1 MTERIPGTCPRCGAT
16 GDDIERTDDYG
27 DTVTIVASHH
37 CHLCECRW
45 DEEWRVTTVTV
56 APTEPVAMRPAFDPN
71 AADPR
76 QPFVAVPVTAP
87 APFPLCSACADTIG
101 GACAGPDAPWRPA
114 TEGEAC
120 GADNCCM
127 LPDPDDIVTSTLA
140 RFPVGS
146 AVSIPWEDG
155 SGGRF
160 TLQIRRAWVDV
171 HGDPMIAGVVTFASP
186 ELDGELSGGDDATLS
201 IPDDIS
207 DSEWQRQHQAGTL
220 PDHYLAEDE
229 PDSTPRCLCCER
241 TGPVGEGCP
250 TCPGFWYTHTLPCD
264 KCGEDVGIDDFC
276 GNDRPDGTSDV
287 LCPDCYA
294 PMDVILCAPGLLD

>member
-56 APTEPVAMRPAFDPN
+56 APTEP
-71 AADPR
+71 
-76 QPFVAVPVTAP
+76 
-87 APFPLCSACADTIG
+87 
-101 GACAGPDAPWRPA
+101 
-114 TEGEAC
+114 
-120 GADNCCM
+120 
-127 LPDPDDIVTSTLA
+127 DPDDIVTSTLA
-140 RFPVGS
+140 RLPVGS

-171 HGDPMIAGVVTFASP
+171 HGDPMIAGVVTFVSP
-186 ELDGELSGGDDATLS
+186 ELDGELSSGDDATLS